1 MRVLTPRDAENRNN
15 HAMHTRLITGGL
27 ALAGAL
33 LALAPQ
39 AAHAQ
44 TSPFGT
50 VLGGYITNQDANQ
63 DRMTIIVNNLT
74 LTDFTNVTLSYLLPA
89 SPGFSAVLDSF
100 SYGTVAANG
109 SRSLDLSPFP
119 DFGRDPAH
127 TFPDIAPF
135 SVTLTAQDGA
145 TLLTTTFSQDAN
157 DTGGFVGFEGI
168 GEPGH
173 DPYLSVTPTQ
183 VGTLTAAPV
192 PEASTTAGLGLLL
205 LGLGGLALRA
215 RRRA

>member
-1 MRVLTPRDAENRNN
+1 MN
-15 HAMHTRLITGGL
+15 HTRLRNRTSPITGGL

-39 AAHAQ
+39 AARAQ

-74 LTDFTNVTLSYLLPA
+74 MTDFTNVTLSYLLPA
-89 SPGFSAVLDSF
+89 SPGFSAVADSF
-100 SYGTVAANG
+100 SYGTISANG
-109 SRSLDLSPFP
+109 SRSLDLSQFP

-127 TFPDIAPF
+127 TFPDVAPF

-145 TLLTTTFSQDAN
+145 TLLTTTFSQDSN

-173 DPYLSVTPTQ
+173 DPYLPVTPTQ
-183 VGTLTAAPV
+183 VGTLAASPV

-205 LGLGGLALRA
+205 LGLGGLALRT